1 MRIAVMM
8 SGLPRY
14 IDRNK
19 KLMEGFYGD
28 HEVDYFVHAWFDPE
42 KENEDAS
49 WHSYKT
55 KIDKAIPEKI
65 NKYYAP
71 KKQLLERQR
80 DFYVPREYHFN
91 TGWPQPNFVAYSHFY
106 SLKRVN
112 ELRKQ
117 YERENNIKYDMVV
130 KHRFDVYIACEIK
143 WEEYDLNSVYLPDNC
158 NVWTE
163 LYDDVQFNDM
173 FAFSKPE
180 NMDVYCSPFDRIDEL
195 YTNNFLRFSCE
206 NFLTY
211 VLLEKDINVVPLRFN
226 RSFILREV
234 ETYDLHWGRTF
245 SDEEELKRMRVYG
258 RDKNP

>member
-1 MRIAVMM
+1 MKIAVMM

-19 KLMEGFYGD
+19 NLMQGFYGD
-28 HEVDYFVHAWFDPE
+28 NEVDYFVHGWFDPE

-55 KIDKAIPEKI
+55 KIDKQI
-65 NKYYAP
+65 P
-71 KKQLLERQR
+71 KKIKECYNPKKMLLERQR
-80 DFYVPREYHFN
+80 DFHVPREYNFN
-91 TGWPQPNFVAYSHFY
+91 TNWPQPKFVTYSHFY
-106 SLKRVN
+106 SIKRAN

-130 KHRFDVYIACEIK
+130 KHRFDVYIACK
-143 WEEYDLNSVYLPDNC
+143 VNWEEYDLEKLYLPDNC

-180 NMDVYCSPFDRIDEL
+180 NMDVYCSVFDNIDKM
-195 YTNNFLRFSCE
+195 YTENFMRFSCE
-206 NFLTY
+206 NFLAYT
-211 VLLEKDINVVPLRFN
+211 LLNADINVVPLRFN

-234 ETYDLHWGRTF
+234 ETYDLHWGRTV
-245 SDEEELKRMRVYG
+245 SDEEELKSLRAY
-258 RDKNP
+258 